1 MPKALQIRTSAL
13 HQYDALM
20 LEKGMDSTPFLT
32 QLGLTPDSL
41 SSERQTMLLQ
51 DFVALLNASAVAAAC
66 PHFGLLLG
74 ARQSFE
80 MLGPLGILLE
90 NCQTTREAAT
100 ALSALMTFHNQSEYW
115 DFQAF
120 EAATVIQRFDLYV
133 PENEVR
139 QYRELAISA
148 CFHLCK
154 RLFGKSFK
162 PVRVTFTHE
171 PNGNKSAYTQCFGVP
186 VLFNQEQDAVV
197 LEAGALDVQ
206 LQAGDNTLKEAKKRY
221 LASLQREFA
230 WDIEQQVAILIQ
242 QTLLV
247 QEAGMT
253 QIAAL
258 LRMQPRTLQRRLAKA
273 GTQFR
278 TVLNNT
284 RHHMACH
291 YLTVSSM
298 PVTQIARLLGY
309 QELANFSRAFKA
321 RSGVYPTL
329 YRQKQTERH

>member
-1 MPKALQIRTSAL
+1 
-13 HQYDALM
+13 
-20 LEKGMDSTPFLT
+20 
-32 QLGLTPDSL
+32 
-41 SSERQTMLLQ
+41 
-51 DFVALLNASAVAAAC
+51 
-66 PHFGLLLG
+66 
-74 ARQSFE
+74 
-80 MLGPLGILLE
+80 
-90 NCQTTREAAT
+90 
-100 ALSALMTFHNQSEYW
+100 
-115 DFQAF
+115 
-120 EAATVIQRFDLYV
+120 
-133 PENEVR
+133 
-139 QYRELAISA
+139 
-148 CFHLCK
+148 
-154 RLFGKSFK
+154 
-162 PVRVTFTHE
+162 
-171 PNGNKSAYTQCFGVP
+171 
-186 VLFNQEQDAVV
+186 
-197 LEAGALDVQ
+197 
-206 LQAGDNTLKEAKKRY
+206 
-221 LASLQREFA
+221 REFA

-278 TVLNNT
+278 TVLINT

-321 RSGVYPTL
+321 LSGVYPTL